1 MMRSILRSLAVST
14 AIMGFSA
21 AAYAAGPI
29 ELRFGF
35 PNPPSSEQYTDMV
48 KPWAEKVNKEA
59 GDLFHVKVFVGSS
72 LVNMHNTL
80 DRVETGVVNMGF
92 CVLGPVSSQFPKT
105 LVATLPSVARDAH
118 EAGLALQHL
127 YEGGIISDE
136 WQKVKP
142 LAFIIYPELTYHTVP
157 KVKTLADLK
166 GLKISVQGRIAGEAL
181 EALGG
186 VPITIPTDELY
197 EALHRGT
204 IQGSAL
210 GWPGVTGLHLTDI
223 VKNHVLEPLGATEVA
238 VIMNNA
244 TYDRLPAKAKQVI
257 DANSGTVFTNQ
268 FNDFIDRNT
277 KESIDTIKRMKDQ
290 AVTPLSPAERALWM
304 KRIDPVIAAW
314 EKRTPDGPRVLTAFR
329 KEIAAIRSG
338 S

>member
-14 AIMGFSA
+14 VITGFSA
-21 AAYAAGPI
+21 AAYAAGPV

-157 KVKTLADLK
+157 RVKTLADLK
-166 GLKISVQGRIAGEAL
+166 GLNISVQGRISGEAL
-181 EALGG
+181 GARGG
-186 VPITIPTDELY
+186 VHITLPPDALYAAPTRATIPARALDWPDPNAVHTTDI
-197 EALHRGT
+197 AKIH
-204 IQGSAL
+204 
-210 GWPGVTGLHLTDI
+210 GLHSLSATD
-223 VKNHVLEPLGATEVA
+223 A
-238 VIMNNA
+238 
-244 TYDRLPAKAKQVI
+244 
-257 DANSGTVFTNQ
+257 
-268 FNDFIDRNT
+268 
-277 KESIDTIKRMKDQ
+277 
-290 AVTPLSPAERALWM
+290 
-304 KRIDPVIAAW
+304 
-314 EKRTPDGPRVLTAFR
+314 
-329 KEIAAIRSG
+329 
-338 S
+338 